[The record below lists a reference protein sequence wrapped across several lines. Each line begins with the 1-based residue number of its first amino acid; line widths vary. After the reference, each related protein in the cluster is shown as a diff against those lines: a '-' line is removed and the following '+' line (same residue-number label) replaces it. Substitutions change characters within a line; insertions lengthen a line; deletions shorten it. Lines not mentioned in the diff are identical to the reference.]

1 MIKKTL
7 LRSIPLALSLLL
19 PSAAHAASGWESWW
33 LPKTYSVH
41 APAMDS
47 LFVWIFWITTIT
59 FIITQV
65 VLIAFLIKYRYN
77 PNRKKAVFT
86 HGNQRLEMAWTIAP
100 AIILLML
107 SVASIRVWNNYRY
120 SDIADSPNKVKI
132 LVIGQQFQWNTIY
145 PGPDGKLGRYLVYP
159 KPTDTKWPDPRPAAQ
174 QKSPYLFPEGKGGV
188 PGPAFLP
195 YEASVKA
202 INNFNELNP
211 QGKDFNDPDGKDDI
225 YQGALAREII
235 LPANRPIEVQLS
247 SKDVIHD
254 FFLPN
259 FRVKL
264 DAVPGMR
271 GVLYFEGTTTSRS
284 LELEPENRKTYTVD
298 ELAGL
303 LEDKEV
309 KAMAVDIDEKSPN
322 AVYDAAKKQ
331 WRYVDGKKGTIVRGG
346 SSINEA
352 ALKKL
357 KANGINSV
365 TLYKPGFWELVC
377 EELCGQ
383 GHYKMRGQLR
393 FVTNDEY
400 DALGYDKPMAKPVTA
415 TAEKP
420 TTQPSVVL
428 GAVK

>member
-1 MIKKTL
+1 
-7 LRSIPLALSLLL
+7 
-19 PSAAHAASGWESWW
+19 
-33 LPKTYSVH
+33 
-41 APAMDS
+41 
-47 LFVWIFWITTIT
+47 
-59 FIITQV
+59 
-65 VLIAFLIKYRYN
+65 
-77 PNRKKAVFT
+77 
-86 HGNQRLEMAWTIAP
+86 
-100 AIILLML
+100 ML

-120 SDIADSPNKVKI
+120 SPLGDSPDKVKI

-174 QKSPYLFPEGKGGV
+174 RKTPYLFPEGKAGV

-195 YEASVKA
+195 YEAAVKA
-202 INNFNELNP
+202 INNYNETNP
-211 QGKDFNDPDGKDDI
+211 QGKDFSDPDGADDI
-225 YQGALAREII
+225 FQGALAREIV

-271 GVLYFEGTTTSRS
+271 GVLNFEATTTSRS
-284 LELEPENRKTYTVD
+284 RELEAENRKTYSVD

-303 LEDKEV
+303 LDDKEV
-309 KAMAVDIDEKSPN
+309 KSMVVDVDEKSPN
-322 AVYDAAKKQ
+322 AVFDAAKKQ
-331 WRYVDGKKGTIVRGG
+331 WRYVDAKKGTIIRAG
-346 SSINEA
+346 SSINKT
-352 ALKKL
+352 ALDKL
-357 KANGINSV
+357 KTAGITQV

-393 FVTNDEY
+393 IVTSEEY
-400 DALGYDKPMAKPVTA
+400 DALGYDKPLAKSA

-428 GAVK
+428 GAIK